1 MAKVMLRLLFYSV
14 ADLCYHYSA
23 TDQNRINKTPLYGPV
38 LCDDS
43 LELIDLKNVNKK
55 QSYLWYHKIL

>member
-1 MAKVMLRLLFYSV
+1 MAKVLLRLLFYSV

-23 TDQNRINKTPLYGPV
+23 TDQNRIKKTPLYGQV

>member
-1 MAKVMLRLLFYSV
+1 MAKVLLWLLFYSV

-23 TDQNRINKTPLYGPV
+23 TDQNRINKTLLYGPV

-55 QSYLWYHKIL
+55 QS